1 MNKDRN
7 HEDVMMSVVRL
18 LWGSDY
24 SNEVIAEVMVDLG
37 CRLNLMEVPE

>member
-18 LWGSDY
+18 LWDSDY
-24 SNEVIAEVMVDLG
+24 SNDHIAEVLVDLG
-37 CRLNLMEVPE
+37 CRLSLMEVPE